1 MHTTKRKMKIDAY
14 MPFYGNDF
22 FAATDGFSEIAI
34 VGYMRAVWHYW
45 HHTHCEGIPNDDD
58 YMRRICRCEMQNWS
72 RVKGLLFSGSP
83 FFYLDGE
90 KWHQARASLEY
101 AESSKTYAERVRL
114 AANARKNNPK
124 NSALTDTRTDTS
136 SDTST
141 SINLQSESESESE
154 KEQDK
159 DSHTRAESACGV
171 PDVPEV
177 VTKPLPKPKTAAQFT
192 IDQRYEWLK
201 GEIFAFYKRP
211 QTHRI
216 DAYEESLLAEV
227 SRRPDCKEEWRTI
240 QAYRNTLKPSDR
252 RYFPQSA
259 VRLAEKWQD
268 VLDRARNY
276 EKPRTEMSI
285 TDKELERITRQFSG
299 GAM

>member
-1 MHTTKRKMKIDAY
+1 MNPNHWYPRDPKKYLTDTLHLDAVAECAYNRIIDY
-14 MPFYGNDF
+14 YY
-22 FAATDGFSEIAI
+22 ATGRP
-34 VGYMRAVWHYW
+34 V
-45 HHTHCEGIPNDDD
+45 PNDDQKLAMIGKVQLAD
-58 YMRRICRCEMQNWS
+58 W
-72 RVKGLLFSGSP
+72 
-83 FFYLDGE
+83 
-90 KWHQARASLEY
+90 A
-101 AESSKTYAERVRL
+101 RVRGEIML
-114 AANARKNNPK
+114 LGFFEDGAVLRHKICDRTIAEQAELNEKKRNQTKAAREARLGNVTEEETTTVTEDVSEDVTAVQVQVQSQIQPK
-124 NSALTDTRTDTS
+124 
-136 SDTST
+136 
-141 SINLQSESESESE
+141 E
-154 KEQDK
+154 K
-159 DSHTRAESACGV
+159 SHTRAESACGV

-259 VRLAEKWQD
+259 VRLVEKWQD